1 MFQVFEVQQEPLNER
16 SYYAGTVDG
25 SRAIGFSDCGVW
37 FIQSTGGRSVKL
49 EISEQL

>member
-25 SRAIGFSDCGVW
+25 SVAIGFDDCGW
-37 FIQSTGGRSVKL
+37 WNIHTGGRSVKL
-49 EISEQL
+49 QISEQL